1 MNKYDIEPIGFIKS
15 PYMEREEIPRQGFHA
30 PEVEAVAVI
39 DEKWADAMMGL
50 ENIDRLMLLF
60 LFHRSCDVHMTEN
73 KPWLGGER
81 GVFATRS
88 PHRPNH
94 IGVSEVEVLSVQG
107 REIRFKGPDMLDGT
121 PLIDIKPA
129 VSRK

>member
-15 PYMEREEIPRQGFHA
+15 PYMERDEIPRQGFHA

-50 ENIDRLMLLF
+50 EEIDRLMLLF
-60 LFHRSCDVHMTEN
+60 LFHRSGEVHMTEN

-88 PHRPNH
+88 PNRPNH
-94 IGVSEVEVLSVQG
+94 IGVSEVEVLSIQG

-129 VSRK
+129 V